1 MAHLLLAAAAALAF
15 ALSMISAGGAALL
28 LLPVVRWTVGL
39 EAVAPVVTVAT
50 MNSGLSRIALLREHI
65 RWDLVRWYL
74 PGAMIGGVLGAR
86 LFAELVQNAES
97 LEVLRWI
104 VGLFLVS
111 TLLQYRFGS
120 RERSFPMTRGALTP
134 LGLVVGTLSGLVGGL
149 GPVLN
154 PFFLNLGVQREELV
168 ATKAFNAFFMHLAK
182 IGTYATFGALDL
194 RMLGFG
200 LAAGAGAVLGNWA
213 GRGVL
218 RRMGEKRFRT
228 VVVWMCALSGALML
242 VRG

>member
-15 ALSMISAGGAALL
+15 ALSMITAGGAALL

-65 RWDLVRWYL
+65 RWDVVRWYL
-74 PGAMIGGVLGAR
+74 PGAMVGGVVGAR
-86 LFAELVQNAES
+86 LFAELVKNTES

-111 TLLQYRFGS
+111 TLLQYRFGK
-120 RERSFPMTRGALTP
+120 RERSFPMNRPALVP
-134 LGLVVGTLSGLVGGL
+134 LGLGVGTLSGLVGGL

-154 PFFLNLGVQREELV
+154 PFLLNLGMQREELV

-182 IGTYATFGALDL
+182 IGTYLTFGALDL
-194 RMLGFG
+194 RLLGFG

-213 GRGVL
+213 GRGAL
-218 RRMGEKRFRT
+218 RRIGEKRFRT
-228 VVVWMCALSGALML
+228 LVVWMCALSGTLML
-242 VRG
+242 LEG